1 MKPVPVADGPFGA
14 VPEHGNAPT
23 GGRSAPKPSRG
34 HTSIVLLVAL
44 AAGLAACGAGPAP
57 PAAGG
62 GGNRSAT
69 VAPDF
74 TGRDL
79 EGKTF
84 RLSDHLGKSVV
95 LLDFWSTYCEPCKA
109 EFPLLG
115 AMYEKSRRDGLLVV
129 GVAMDGPETMADV
142 PAFVKRMG
150 IAFPI
155 VVDDDSHIA
164 SIYNPKK
171 SMPLSVLIEKAGRIA
186 VVREGYNPGD
196 EKLVE
201 ADIAKALGRVP

>member
-1 MKPVPVADGPFGA
+1 MRAAGKGAAVA
-14 VPEHGNAPT
+14 
-23 GGRSAPKPSRG
+23 
-34 HTSIVLLVAL
+34 VAL
-44 AAGLAACGAGPAP
+44 AVGLAACGTIETP
-57 PAAGG
+57 PAHS
-62 GGNRSAT
+62 GGNGRSTAT
-69 VAPDF
+69 AAPDF

-79 EGKTF
+79 DGKTF
-84 RLSDHLGKSVV
+84 RLSDHLGKDVV

-115 AMYEKSRRDGLLVV
+115 AMYEKSKHDGLLVV

-150 IAFPI
+150 IQFPI

-164 SIYNPKK
+164 SMYNPKK
-171 SMPLSVLIEKAGRIA
+171 SMPFSVLIERAGRIA
-186 VVREGYNPGD
+186 VVREGYSPGD

-201 ADIAKALGRVP
+201 ADVARALSRDP